1 MQKIFSADI
10 LDIFPCGTGFIYAC
24 REFDGIN
31 DTAGFF
37 TYDIIA
43 DIFERISIKDYIAEK
58 FGEEGFGLA
67 RNLGDFVTCTLRGLS
82 QSTNIAS
89 YNDGTIKIFDNYGFI
104 TDTKKIKYLNYPA
117 RSPEPFGRDLWMTV
131 PEANAV
137 INYSLKYDRI
147 EFRIGGPKESAF
159 SHPAGLALYDDR
171 LYVCNENSFCIKT
184 VDLETYKVSGYCVF
198 NEPVSRYF
206 RVEKNEFALLKS
218 GLYKL

>member
-10 LDIFPCGTGFIYAC
+10 LDIFPCETGFIYAC
-24 REFDGIN
+24 REFDGSG

-37 TYDIIA
+37 TYDITA
-43 DIFERISIKDYIAEK
+43 DIFERISIRDYIAEK
-58 FGEEGFGLA
+58 FGGEGFELA
-67 RNLGDFVTCTLRGLS
+67 KNLGDFVTCTLRGLS
-82 QSTNIAS
+82 PTSNIAS

-104 TDTKKIKYLNYPA
+104 SDTKKVKYLNYPA
-117 RSPEPFGRDLWMTV
+117 RSPEPYGRDLWMAV

-159 SHPAGLALYDDR
+159 SHPASLSLYDGC
-171 LYVCNENSFCIKT
+171 LYVCNENSFSIKT
-184 VDLETYKVSGYCVF
+184 IDLDTYKVSGFYVF

-206 RVEKNEFALLKS
+206 KAGKSEFVLLKS